1 MNGPHDLGGQM
12 GFGPIAPEKDEP
24 VFHAEWERRAMA
36 ITVATGALRLWNID
50 ISRHSRERIDP
61 ATYLAASYY
70 EKWIGGL
77 TKLLVE
83 HGLANETEIASGR
96 MTMPPLQVTP
106 LTADKVA
113 TGLAR
118 GNPAS
123 RPASTE
129 ARFAVGDK
137 VRTRNIH
144 PESHTRLPR
153 YARARLGEIVLV
165 HGVHVFPDSNAQ
177 RKGEDPQ
184 WLYAVRF
191 TAQELWG
198 EDRNPHDSVQLDLWE
213 PYLEPA

>member
-36 ITVATGALRLWNID
+36 LTVASGALRLWNAD

-70 EKWIGGL
+70 EKWIRGL
-77 TKLLVE
+77 SKLLVE
-83 HGLANETEIASGR
+83 YGLATETEIAAGH
-96 MTMPPLQVTP
+96 MNQPPAKVTA
-106 LTADKVA
+106 LAADKVA
-113 TGLAR
+113 AVLAR
-118 GNPAS
+118 GNPAN
-123 RPASTE
+123 RTPAAK

-137 VRTRNIH
+137 VRTRNIN
-144 PESHTRLPR
+144 PKTHTRLPR

-165 HGVHVFPDSNAQ
+165 HGAHVFPDSNAQ

-184 WLYAVRF
+184 WLYTVRF
-191 TAQELWG
+191 AARELWG
-198 EDRNPHDSVQLDLWE
+198 EDRNPHDSVQIDLWE
-213 PYLEPA
+213 PYLEPV

>member
-1 MNGPHDLGGQM
+1 MNGPHDLGGLM
-12 GFGPIAPEKDEP
+12 GFGPIAPETDEP

-36 ITVATGALRLWNID
+36 VTIATGALRLWNID

-70 EKWIGGL
+70 EKWIRAL
-77 TKLLVE
+77 STLLVE
-83 HGLANETEIASGR
+83 YGLASVAEIASGR
-96 MTMPPLQVTP
+96 MSTPPVKVTP
-106 LTADKVA
+106 LVADKVA
-113 TGLAR
+113 PALAR

-123 RPASTE
+123 RPATTE
-129 ARFAVGDK
+129 ARFTLGDK
-137 VRTRNIH
+137 VRTRNIN
-144 PESHTRLPR
+144 PETHTRLPR

-177 RKGEDPQ
+177 GAGEDPQ

-191 TAQELWG
+191 SAQELWG